1 MGESNEGVI
10 LDICEEFH
18 DLFYL
23 EGDKLSHT
31 DLVKHSISVLPLDE
45 NSN

>member
-1 MGESNEGVI
+1 MAENKTGVI
-10 LDICEEFH
+10 IDICEEFH

-31 DLVKHSISVLPLDE
+31 DLVKHSISTLTLNE

>member
-1 MGESNEGVI
+1 MADSNKGDI

-18 DLFYL
+18 DLFCL

-31 DLVKHSISVLPLDE
+31 DLAKHSISTLTLDE
-45 NSN
+45 SNN